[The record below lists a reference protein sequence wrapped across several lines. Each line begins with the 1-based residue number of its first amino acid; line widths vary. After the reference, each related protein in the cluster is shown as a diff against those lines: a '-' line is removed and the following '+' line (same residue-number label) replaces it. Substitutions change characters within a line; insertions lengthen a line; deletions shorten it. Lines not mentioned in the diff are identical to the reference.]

1 MHYGIGAHLDLPPLS
16 LAQDP
21 LTSLVTGAFTTTP
34 ILSGERE
41 VVVRCLFYKKA
52 SLGDL
57 ADIQITT
64 QKSFSFDLQTFVIL
78 EANWRTCSNSSA
90 TLAGGR

>member
-1 MHYGIGAHLDLPPLS
+1 MHHGRAHLDLPPLS
-16 LAQDP
+16 LTQDP

-41 VVVRCLFYKKA
+41 VVVRCLFYKKT